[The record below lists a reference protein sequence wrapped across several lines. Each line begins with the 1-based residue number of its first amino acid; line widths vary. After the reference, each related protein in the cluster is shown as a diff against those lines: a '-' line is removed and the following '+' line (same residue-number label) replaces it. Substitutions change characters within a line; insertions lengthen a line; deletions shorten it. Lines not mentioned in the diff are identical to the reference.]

1 MPELPEVETTIR
13 DLRKKVLNRTFF
25 DVWTDWKKVIK
36 RPKLSTRAKLDAGLV
51 PHLNEVSGAGDFK
64 EFQKKIKGKK
74 IKKIWRRGKNII
86 FELSQGYSLLIHQK
100 LTGHLLYGKWNVEHG
115 IWVAQDDNALKEK
128 VNTYIHLMFFLDNG
142 KMLAFSDLRK
152 FAKVELWKTE
162 ELKKSK
168 EFRKLGLEPLEKNF
182 DFKKFKEILKNKRGK
197 IKQVLMNQE
206 IIVGIGNIY
215 SDEILWEARINPFR
229 DVSRLKEK
237 ELKKIFQEIKKILKK
252 AIEVKGTSISDFRR
266 ISGKK
271 GEFGPLRKVY
281 QKKGEKCFRCGT
293 IIERQKISGR
303 SAHFCPKCQKK

>member
-36 RPKLSTRAKLDAGLV
+36 KP
-51 PHLNEVSGAGDFK
+51 EDFK
-64 EFQKKIKGKK
+64 KFQKKIKGKK

-100 LTGHLLYGKWNVEHG
+100 LTGHLLYGKWDIKHR

-142 KMLAFSDLRK
+142 KMLALSDLRK

-168 EFRKLGLEPLEKNF
+168 EFRTLGLEPLEKRF
-182 DFKKFKEILKNKRGK
+182 DFKKFKEI
-197 IKQVLMNQE
+197 
-206 IIVGIGNIY
+206 
-215 SDEILWEARINPFR
+215 F
-229 DVSRLKEK
+229 
-237 ELKKIFQEIKKILKK
+237 
-252 AIEVKGTSISDFRR
+252 
-266 ISGKK
+266 
-271 GEFGPLRKVY
+271 
-281 QKKGEKCFRCGT
+281 
-293 IIERQKISGR
+293 
-303 SAHFCPKCQKK
+303 